1 MTGAGL
7 GKRRCGAYNGPVIPR
22 SFQRRQAIMY
32 AIIRSGGKQ
41 SKVSAGDVIDVE
53 LLKGASESVSFT
65 PLLVVDGEG
74 KAVTDRSRLE
84 EMPVMAEVEGEVR
97 GDKLDIFKYKNK
109 SGYRRRMGHRQ
120 RYTRLRIVSIGGVGE
135 DPEEPENELAGEPE
149 SGQPESA
156 EPENGVQDEGGDGD
170 DGRNGEED

>member
-1 MTGAGL
+1 MGAGL
-7 GKRRCGAYNGPVIPR
+7 GKKRGAAYNGPVNQR
-22 SFQRRQAIMY
+22 DFRRRQAIMY

-53 LLKGASESVSFT
+53 LLKGAAETVSFT

-120 RYTRLRIVSIGGVGE
+120 RYTRLRIVSIAGE
-135 DPEEPENELAGEPE
+135 AADEPAGEPEDGVLE
-149 SGQPESA
+149 SGQPENRES
-156 EPENGVQDEGGDGD
+156 ENGVRDEGGDGD
-170 DGRNGEED
+170 DGSNGEED

>member
-1 MTGAGL
+1 MAGAGL
-7 GKRRCGAYNGPVIPR
+7 EKTPDAAYNGPVAPR
-22 SFQRRQAIMY
+22 NLRRRQAIMY

-53 LLKGASESVSFT
+53 LLKGASATVAFT

-74 KAVTDRSRLE
+74 RAVTDRSRLE

-120 RYTRLRIVSIGGVGE
+120 RYTRLRIVSIGG
-135 DPEEPENELAGEPE
+135 AGEPV
-149 SGQPESA
+149 A
-156 EPENGVQDEGGDGD
+156 EPEDKAEIEPASGDAAVGEPDNGGRDDGD
-170 DGRNGEED
+170 NGRNREED